1 MLDHN
6 IPNHLT
12 RLIYISNL
20 GNLSVQV
27 GVPPGVGSGYGYF
40 EVLGGGVRGRLTH
53 GVTIE
58 SLAIHRG
65 PKYADQAV
73 TVSSR

>member
-1 MLDHN
+1 M
-6 IPNHLT
+6 
-12 RLIYISNL
+12 
-20 GNLSVQV
+20 QV

>member
-1 MLDHN
+1 
-6 IPNHLT
+6 
-12 RLIYISNL
+12 
-20 GNLSVQV
+20 V
-27 GVPPGVGSGYGYF
+27 GVPPEVGSEYGHF
-40 EVLGGGVRGRLTH
+40 EVLGDGVRGRLTH